1 MAGTEYKKQHK
12 KISKK
17 KAKRKLALAKKELI
31 RNKAK
36 ALKWETLSDLSR
48 DAIGLINNY
57 VNYGKSLGEKYPE
70 KLKDPVCKEIYGGY
84 FKLLEEHLVQ
94 INRLIRLHAVEDKDG
109 NPKVREDGS
118 YIMRTGYCKDSDD
131 DMTKILTLID
141 QYMGEIEL
149 LETMPAKIMLE
160 LAAQFESD
168 NKIKEEIEDIKSK
181 FNLDDKYL
189 KNLKEETDQYR
200 IKEDDNGGNKEDN

>member
-1 MAGTEYKKQHK
+1 MAGNEYKKQHK

-17 KAKRKLALAKKELI
+17 KAKRKLEQVKKELI

-36 ALKWETLSDLSR
+36 ALRWETLSDLSR
-48 DAIGLINNY
+48 DAIELIQKY
-57 VNYGKSLGEKYPE
+57 TQYGQKLKDEHPE
-70 KLKDPVCKEIYGGY
+70 KLKDPVCKEIFGGY
-84 FKLLEEHLVQ
+84 FKVLQEHLTQ
-94 INRLIRLHAVEDKDG
+94 INKLIKLHAVVDENG

-118 YIMRTGYCKDSDD
+118 YIMRTGYCRDNDD

-149 LETMPAKIMLE
+149 LETIPAKIMLE

-168 NKIKEEIEDIKSK
+168 IKVKEDIEKIKSRFNLDEEYLKNIKEENE
-181 FNLDDKYL
+181 KYR
-189 KNLKEETDQYR
+189 LKEE
-200 IKEDDNGGNKEDN
+200 DNGGSKENK